1 MITITVDTSQLDKR
15 LSDFPARMAAAQKRA
30 LEYIGQKVA
39 SRATQAFRSPS
50 LRPSP
55 WEPRKSGGNHPLLIK
70 SGALRQSIS
79 WKLEGT
85 DTVVIGSD
93 KKYAIY
99 HQEGTKHMPARPFF
113 PIDKYGQLTIL
124 GTITKRVGEIYA
136 EEVSGKGGAGG

>member
-1 MITITVDTSQLDKR
+1 MITVTVDTSQLDKT

-99 HQEGTKHMPARPFF
+99 HQEGTKKMKARPFF

-124 GTITKRVGEIYA
+124 KTITNRVGEIYA
-136 EEVSGKGGAGG
+136 EEVSGKGGAGE

>member
-1 MITITVDTSQLDKR
+1 MITVTVDTSQLDKT
-15 LSDFPARMAAAQKRA
+15 LSDFPARMATAQKRA

-99 HQEGTKHMPARPFF
+99 HQEGTKKMKARPFF

>member
-99 HQEGTKHMPARPFF
+99 HQEGTKKMKARPFF

-124 GTITKRVGEIYA
+124 ETITKRVGEIYA

>member
-1 MITITVDTSQLDKR
+1 MITITVDTSQLDKT

-39 SRATQAFRSPS
+39 SRAQQAFRSPS
-50 LRPSP
+50 FRPSP

>member
-1 MITITVDTSQLDKR
+1 MITVTVDTSQLDKT
-15 LSDFPARMAAAQKRA
+15 LSDFPARMATAQKRA

>member
-70 SGALRQSIS
+70 SGALGQSIS

-99 HQEGTKHMPARPFF
+99 HQEGTKKMKARPFF

>member
-136 EEVSGKGGAGG
+136 EEVSGKGGAGE

>member
-99 HQEGTKHMPARPFF
+99 HQEGTKKMKARPFF

-124 GTITKRVGEIYA
+124 GTITKRVCEIYA